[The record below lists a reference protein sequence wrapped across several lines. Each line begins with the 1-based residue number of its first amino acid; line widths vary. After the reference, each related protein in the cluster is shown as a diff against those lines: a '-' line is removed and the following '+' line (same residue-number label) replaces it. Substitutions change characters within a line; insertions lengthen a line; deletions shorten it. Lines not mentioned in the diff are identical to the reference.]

1 MKLNEAKGQLYVFHC
16 ISKFKELKEFQLLVF
31 NLGLKG

>member
-1 MKLNEAKGQLYVFHC
+1 MKLNDAKGQLYFFHLF
-16 ISKFKELKEFQLLVF
+16 SKFKELKEFQLLVF